1 MIVGLLIT
9 IYLAIVLN
17 AIRIIQ
23 DDKNERL

>member
-17 AIRIIQ
+17 AIRVIQ
-23 DDKNERL
+23 ADKKERS